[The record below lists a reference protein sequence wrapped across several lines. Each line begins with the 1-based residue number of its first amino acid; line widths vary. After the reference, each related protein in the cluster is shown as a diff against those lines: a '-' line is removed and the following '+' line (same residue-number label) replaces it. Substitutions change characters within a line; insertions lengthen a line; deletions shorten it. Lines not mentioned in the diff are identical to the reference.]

1 MHLQPG
7 KGKESNQSQPGN
19 KPCRAG
25 DADLFL
31 FYRCNACGIY
41 AIVSA
46 TKRGFVRTYAGVSRY
61 PVGVDRLNFN
71 IRCRSVVHQKGIMLS
86 RVDTFQELIARLTL
100 VGGNRLV
107 NITGR
112 QQQNTRGE
120 GDELLPECESS
131 DFHDTI
137 L

>member
-1 MHLQPG
+1 YA
-7 KGKESNQSQPGN
+7 E
-19 KPCRAG
+19 
-25 DADLFL
+25 FL
-31 FYRCNACGIY
+31 FCYRCISCAIY
-41 AIVSA
+41 SIVSA
-46 TKRGFVRTYAGVSRY
+46 TKRVYVRTYAGVSRY
-61 PVGVDRLNFN
+61 TVRVDRLNFN
-71 IRCRSVVHQKGIMLS
+71 MRCRSVVHQKGIMLS